1 MKKLA
6 AIRIDVASCAHGE
19 GVLTHPSPDSRDR
32 IGNLVSR
39 QHTDCLNM
47 VNKVAALPM
56 RPESTGRKARNMDEV
71 LKIVRLLTTKNP
83 YPAQFFAARRA
94 AFQHMTTRGVVN
106 AAKDFA
112 SHSVARQV
120 TSDLCLT
127 FGRPSLSNKAT

>member
-6 AIRIDVASCAHGE
+6 AIRIDVASCAQGE

-32 IGNLVSR
+32 KGNLVSR
-39 QHTDCLNM
+39 QRTDCLNM

-56 RPESTGRKARNMDEV
+56 RPESTGHKARNSDEV
-71 LKIVRLLTTKNP
+71 LKIVRLLTTKNLLS
-83 YPAQFFAARRA
+83 AQFIAARRV
-94 AFQHMTTRGVVN
+94 AFEHITTRGAAN

-127 FGRPSLSNKAT
+127 FGRPALSNKVT

>member
-6 AIRIDVASCAHGE
+6 AIRIDVASCAQGE
-19 GVLTHPSPDSRDR
+19 GVLTHPSPDSRDHK
-32 IGNLVSR
+32 GNLVSR

-56 RPESTGRKARNMDEV
+56 RPESTGHKARNSDEV
-71 LKIVRLLTTKNP
+71 LKTVRLLTTKNP
-83 YPAQFFAARRA
+83 FSAQFFAARRD
-94 AFQHMTTRGVVN
+94 AFQHIATRGVVN

-127 FGRPSLSNKAT
+127 FGRPALSNKAT